1 MPPREL
7 CYEDVQE
14 LEPSRSIY
22 KAPRLFWQAVSDA
35 MPQWVARDAVD
46 DFVDSQLPRLGKSFV
61 LVNPE
66 TALGVDS
73 LEDLFR
79 SHAETWKKETL
90 TSSSLAN
97 VAMHPSYQRI
107 IGLGPRVVPFILRD
121 LHHFGGPWF
130 WALRALTGENPVP
143 PEHRGKIS
151 LMTEDWLQWG
161 RERGHL

>member
-14 LEPSRSIY
+14 LEPSRSIH
-22 KAPRLFWQAVSDA
+22 KAQRLFWQAVSDA
-35 MPQWVARDAVD
+35 MPQWVARDAVEDFIAID
-46 DFVDSQLPRLGKSFV
+46 DPRLGKSFV
-61 LVNPE
+61 LVNLK
-66 TALGVDS
+66 TAPGVDD

-79 SHAETWKKETL
+79 SHAEAWKKETL

-107 IGLGPRVVPFILRD
+107 IGLGPQVVPLILQDLRD
-121 LHHFGGPWF
+121 FGGPWF

-161 RERGHL
+161 RERDHL